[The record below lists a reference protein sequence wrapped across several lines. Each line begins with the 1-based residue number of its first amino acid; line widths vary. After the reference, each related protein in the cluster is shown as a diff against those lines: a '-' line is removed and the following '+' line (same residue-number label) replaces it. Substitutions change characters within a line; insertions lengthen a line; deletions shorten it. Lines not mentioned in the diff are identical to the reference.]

1 MSPNAAGRKHNVD
14 ETNIN
19 WVLAIAC
26 LLAGIGIGALGYH
39 LLNASAG
46 NTQRLR
52 QRLAERE
59 RELAE
64 LKDGMGDGL
73 ERIARLAE
81 SLQRESRD
89 LEQEVEETRERLGAR
104 SLRRQALDA
113 VSPAATAPSAEPAVP
128 RDYADGNRGTLSE
141 DFGLRQDDAPTPQPP
156 RY

>member
-1 MSPNAAGRKHNVD
+1 MD

-64 LKDGMGDGL
+64 LKDGMGDSL

-81 SLQRESRD
+81 SLHRESQG
-89 LEQEVEETRERLGAR
+89 LEQEAEEARDRLGAR

-113 VSPAATAPSAEPAVP
+113 VAPAPTATPTKTTTEPAVP

-141 DFGLRQDDAPTPQPP
+141 DFGLKNGEEAATPQPP

>member
-1 MSPNAAGRKHNVD
+1 MD

-64 LKDGMGDGL
+64 FKDGMGDSI

-81 SLQRESRD
+81 SLHRESQG
-89 LEQEVEETRERLGAR
+89 LEQEAEEARDRLGAR
-104 SLRRQALDA
+104 SLRRQAMDA
-113 VSPAATAPSAEPAVP
+113 VSPDTATTTTEPAVP

-141 DFGLRQDDAPTPQPP
+141 DFGLKSGDEAAAPQPP